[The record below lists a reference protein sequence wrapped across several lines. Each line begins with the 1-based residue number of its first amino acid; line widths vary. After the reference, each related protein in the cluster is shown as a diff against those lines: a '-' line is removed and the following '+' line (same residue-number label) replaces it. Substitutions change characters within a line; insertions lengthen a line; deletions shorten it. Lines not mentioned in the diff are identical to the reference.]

1 MSAPALDAGFP
12 LYGTGAKRT
21 AIAMDS
27 CDVLIVGG
35 GPAGSSCAWKLRG
48 SGLDVAT
55 LDKETFPRNK
65 VCGGWITPAVLAEL
79 DIDPAEYTRGRV
91 LQPITGF
98 RTGRIGGRAVATDY
112 GKAVSYGIRRYEF
125 DDYLLKRSGAR
136 LFQGEALAT
145 LERSGD
151 FWIVNGHLSTPL
163 VVGAGGHFCPVARF
177 MGAKFGSETI
187 VAAQEAEFAMDARQQ
202 ANCSVRPEI
211 PELYFCADMKGYGW
225 CFRKGNV
232 LNVGLGRLDKHQLSR
247 HVTDFLDFLK
257 TAGRISFE
265 VPALAGHAYLLY
277 GRTTRQLVG
286 DGMLL
291 IGDAAGLAFS
301 QSGEGI
307 RPAIESGL
315 LAAQVIAS
323 AHGYSRQHLAA
334 YRTLLTGRFGKSAD
348 CWVTRIGSRMPQGW
362 INAAARTLLANRW
375 FTREMILNRWFLRS
389 HEPALQF

>member
-1 MSAPALDAGFP
+1 MDA
-12 LYGTGAKRT
+12 
-21 AIAMDS
+21 

-48 SGLDVAT
+48 RDLEIAI
-55 LDKETFPRNK
+55 LDKHTFPRNK
-65 VCGGWITPAVLAEL
+65 VCGGWITPAVLEEL
-79 DIDPAEYTRGRV
+79 EIDPAEYARGRV

-98 RTGRIGGRAVATDY
+98 RTGSIGGPFVATDY
-112 GKAVSYGIRRYEF
+112 GKPVSYGIRRYEF
-125 DDYLLKRSGAR
+125 DDYLLKRCGAR
-136 LFQGEALAT
+136 LVQGEPLTT
-145 LERSGD
+145 LERRGD
-151 FWIVNGHLSTPL
+151 FWIANGHIRTPL

-187 VAAQEAEFAMDARQQ
+187 VAAQEAEFEMDARQQ
-202 ANCSVRPEI
+202 THCSIRAEI

-225 CFRKGNV
+225 CFRKGNI

-247 HVTDFLDFLK
+247 HVADFLDFLK
-257 TAGRISFE
+257 AASRVSFE

-277 GRTTRQLVG
+277 GRTTRQVLG
-286 DGMLL
+286 DGVLL

-315 LAAQVIAS
+315 LAAKVIAS
-323 AHGYSRQHLAA
+323 ANGYSSERLAA
-334 YRTLLTGRFGKSAD
+334 YRALLTERFGKSD
-348 CWVTRIGSRMPQGW
+348 DHWVTRIGRRLPQGW
-362 INAAARTLLANRW
+362 INAAARTLLANPW